1 MTTQILVVSALGIVL
16 FAAGCAEQRT
26 APTEMVQWIVHGDVE
41 IVETI
46 PPDAAIRSL
55 VEGRIRFLK
64 RCYEIAL
71 RTNPQL
77 AGRLRVR
84 IADDVEV
91 LENSADASLTR
102 CAHRA
107 FDDQSISVP
116 IEAVFRFVPV
126 ERGRP

>member
-1 MTTQILVVSALGIVL
+1 MSASVFLLAI
-16 FAAGCAEQRT
+16 AGCSEQEAA

-41 IVETI
+41 VVETD
-46 PPDAAIRSL
+46 PPDTAIRSL
-55 VEGRIRFLK
+55 VEGRLRFLK

-91 LENSADASLTR
+91 LENSADPSLSR
-102 CAHRA
+102 CAHRT

-126 ERGRP
+126 ERSRR